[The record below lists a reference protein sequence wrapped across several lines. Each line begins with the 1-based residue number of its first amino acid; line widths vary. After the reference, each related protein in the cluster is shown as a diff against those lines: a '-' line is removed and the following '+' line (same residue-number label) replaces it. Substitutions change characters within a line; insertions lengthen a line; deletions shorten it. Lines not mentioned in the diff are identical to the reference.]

1 MEIDINY
8 TPNKWAAPF
17 HRSSTQ
23 NCCLVGGLGSGKT
36 FAAVQEIKALCLENP
51 GFTYLIGR
59 KTLPSLRD
67 TTMKTFFASMEDGLI
82 KKHDKTHNIVT
93 FVNNS
98 EIIFRPLD
106 DMEKMK
112 SLEIAGFFIDEANE
126 INLEMYNTLKS
137 RVRQKLKGKEPKMYR
152 SIISL
157 NPTEEDHWI
166 PQLFLH
172 VKPTN
177 HEMFTSTTLDN
188 MQNLPDG
195 YIEELKRTFTLDM
208 QQRMIYGLF
217 GKVFKG
223 RPVFPQFSRG
233 NYVKGFEFDPNLQL
247 IRGWDFGYNRPAV
260 VWAQMKNKQVRILAE
275 MMGKEIYLAD
285 FIKNEVLPYQMSL
298 FGEKLNYKPLD
309 FCDPRGSDESDKGK
323 SSVQVLNEHGIF
335 PVYRRTWIEE
345 GLVKVK
351 ECMDTVDEKTGEAN
365 FLVHPRCKVLIEGY
379 RGGYAREDGEDKPK
393 KDDYYDHLQDCAR
406 YLIIHA
412 LQRHKISALMNKQTE
427 VRRYTNPHTGRI
439 VEF

>member
-1 MEIDINY
+1 MEIDVGY
-8 TPNKWAAPF
+8 TPNKWAENF
-17 HRSSTQ
+17 HRSSAQ

-36 FAAVQEIKALCLENP
+36 FAAVQEIKALALENP

-59 KTLPSLRD
+59 KTMPSLRD

-82 KKHDKTHNIVT
+82 KKHDKTHSVVT
-93 FVNNS
+93 FVNNA

-112 SLEIAGFFIDEANE
+112 SLEIAGFHIDEANE
-126 INLEMYNTLKS
+126 ISHDLYNTLKS

-172 VKPTN
+172 TKPPN

-188 MQNLPDG
+188 MQNLPEG
-195 YIEELKRTFTLDM
+195 YIDELKRTFTADM

-223 RPVFPQFSRG
+223 KPVFPQFQRG
-233 NYVKGFEFDPNLQL
+233 NYVRGIEYDRSAPL
-247 IRGWDFGYNRPAV
+247 IRGIDFGYNRPV
-260 VWAQMKNKQVRILAE
+260 FMWMQMIGTQIRVLAE
-275 MMGKEIYLAD
+275 MMGNGIYLND
-285 FIKNEVLPYQMSL
+285 FVTNETLPYQISL
-298 FGEKLNYKPLD
+298 FGEQILKPID

-323 SSVQVLNEHGIF
+323 SSVRVLNELGIY
-335 PVYRRTWIEE
+335 PAYRRTWIEE
-345 GLVKVK
+345 GLNAWKTLL
-351 ECMDTVDEKTGEAN
+351 DTKTPDGDVN
-365 FLVHPRCKVLIEGY
+365 FLVHPRCKNLIEALK
-379 RGGYAREDGEDKPK
+379 GGYHRDGEDKPV
-393 KDDYYDHLQDCAR
+393 KDGFYDNICDATR
-406 YLIIHA
+406 YAILHSVERSRIGKLNRDA
-412 LQRHKISALMNKQTE
+412 QASKTY
-427 VRRYTNPHTGRI
+427 VNPHTGRRF
-439 VEF
+439 EL

>member
-1 MEIDINY
+1 MDIDLNY
-8 TPNKWAAPF
+8 EPNKWAAPF
-17 HRSSTQ
+17 HSSNVQ

-36 FAAVQEIKALCLENP
+36 VAGVRELQALGLENP

-67 TTMKTFFASMEDGLI
+67 TTMKSFFACMEEGI
-82 KKHDKTHNIVT
+82 IQRHDKTHNIVT
-93 FVNNS
+93 FVNKS
-98 EIIFRPLD
+98 EFIFRPLD

-126 INLEMYNTLKS
+126 ISQDMYNTLKS
-137 RVRQKLKGKEPKMYR
+137 RVRQKLKGKEPTMYR
-152 SIISL
+152 SVIAL

-172 VKPTN
+172 VKPPN
-177 HEMFTSTTLDN
+177 HQMFTSTTLDN
-188 MQNLPDG
+188 MGNLPDG
-195 YIEELKRTFTLDM
+195 YIEELKRTFTPDM

-223 RPVFPQFSRG
+223 KPVFPQFGRG
-233 NYVKGFEFDPNLQL
+233 NYVKAVEYDPTAPL

-260 VWAQMKNKQVRILAE
+260 VWAQLKNKQIRILAE
-275 MMGKEIYLAD
+275 MMGKEIYLSD
-285 FIKNEVLPYQMSL
+285 FIKDEVIPYEISL
-298 FGEKLNYKPLD
+298 FGEKRCKPLD

-323 SSVQVLNEHGIF
+323 TSVQILNAHGIF
-335 PVYRRTWIEE
+335 PAYRRTWVEE
-345 GLVKVK
+345 GLKVIK
-351 ECMDTVDEKTGEAN
+351 ESMDTLDQQTQEPN
-365 FLVHPRCKVLIEGY
+365 FLIHPRCKTLIDGY
-379 RGGYAREDGEDKPK
+379 RGGYAREDGEDKPR
-393 KDDYYDHLQDCAR
+393 KDDFFDHLQDCAR

-412 LQRHKISALMNKQTE
+412 LQRARISVLMNKQDE
-427 VRRYTNPHTGRI
+427 IRRYTNPHTGRI

>member
-1 MEIDINY
+1 MEININY
-8 TPNKWAAPF
+8 EPNNWAAPF
-17 HRSSTQ
+17 HRSSMQ
-23 NCCLVGGLGSGKT
+23 NCCLVGGLGSGKSY
-36 FAAVQEIKALCLENP
+36 AAVQEIKALALENP

-93 FVNNS
+93 LVNGA
-98 EIIFRPLD
+98 EFIFRPLD

-126 INLEMYNTLKS
+126 ISQDMYNTLKS
-137 RVRQKLKGKEPKMYR
+137 RVRQKFKGQEPKMYR
-152 SIISL
+152 SIIAL

-172 VKPTN
+172 IRPKG

-188 MQNLPDG
+188 MHNLPDG
-195 YIEELKRTFTLDM
+195 YIDELKSTFSPDM

-233 NYVKGFEFDPNLQL
+233 NYVRAFEYDPSLPI

-260 VWAQMKNKQVRILAE
+260 VWAQMKGKQIRLLAE
-275 MMGKEIYLAD
+275 MMGKEIYLSD
-285 FIKNEVLPYQMSL
+285 FIKNEVMPYQMSL
-298 FGEKLNYKPLD
+298 FGQLKLKTLD

-323 SSVQVLNEHGIF
+323 SSVQVLNDHGVF
-335 PVYRRTWIEE
+335 PAYRRTWIEE
-345 GLVKVK
+345 GLKVIK
-351 ECMDTVDEKTGEAN
+351 ECMDTVDKESGESN
-365 FLVHPRCKVLIEGY
+365 FLVHPRCKVLVEGY

-393 KDDYYDHLQDCAR
+393 KDDYYDHLQDCSR

-412 LQRHKISALMNKQTE
+412 LQRAKISGLMNKQSE
-427 VRRYTNPHTGRI
+427 IRRYVNPHTGRI